1 MEYRDNRSNISLLPR
16 SVVERPNSVPVIRI
30 SSGNEFSRFS
40 WPRRM
45 KRVPFDP
52 DDRHFRSTR
61 EAPILPHRVT
71 MSRRQLAPESRNC
84 RFYTSHFFLLFP
96 ADHSRGRSI
105 SAKATCIHLHIYY
118 ILYIYI
124 YMYFLVYRKICKGL
138 LASFKLRM
146 IFCFHFIISQFCV
159 HQHNRMQFIPAVY
172 RISHIYYCYISEF
185 ISSCSV

>member
-124 YMYFLVYRKICKGL
+124 YVFSCIQDNLQR
-138 LASFKLRM
+138 
-146 IFCFHFIISQFCV
+146 IISIFQIKDDILFSFY
-159 HQHNRMQFIPAVY
+159 NFAILRP
-172 RISHIYYCYISEF
+172 ST
-185 ISSCSV
+185 

>member
-1 MEYRDNRSNISLLPR
+1 MEYRDNRSNISSLPR

-105 SAKATCIHLHIYY
+105 SAKAT
-118 ILYIYI
+118 YIYSTYNI
-124 YMYFLVYRKICKGL
+124 YICIFLYTGKFAKD
-138 LASFKLRM
+138 
-146 IFCFHFIISQFCV
+146 
-159 HQHNRMQFIPAVY
+159 Y
-172 RISHIYYCYISEF
+172 
-185 ISSCSV
+185 

>member
-1 MEYRDNRSNISLLPR
+1 MRSSIRKTTAELSCKAYSRRNIISWIMEYRDNRSNISLLPR
-16 SVVERPNSVPVIRI
+16 SVVERPNSAPVIRI

-52 DDRHFRSTR
+52 DYRHFRSTR

-84 RFYTSHFFLLFP
+84 RFYTSHFFLLFS

-105 SAKATCIHLHIYY
+105 SAKAT
-118 ILYIYI
+118 YIYSAYNI
-124 YMYFLVYRKICKGL
+124 YICIFLYTGKFAKD
-138 LASFKLRM
+138 
-146 IFCFHFIISQFCV
+146 
-159 HQHNRMQFIPAVY
+159 Y
-172 RISHIYYCYISEF
+172 
-185 ISSCSV
+185 

>member
-71 MSRRQLAPESRNC
+71 MSWRQLAPESRNC

-96 ADHSRGRSI
+96 ADHSCWPLVQFL
-105 SAKATCIHLHIYY
+105 AKLHAYM
-118 ILYIYI
+118 YIYSTYNI
-124 YMYFLVYRKICKGL
+124 YFPVYRKICKGL
-138 LASFKLRM
+138 LASFKLSM

-159 HQHNRMQFIPAVY
+159 HQHNRMT
-172 RISHIYYCYISEF
+172 
-185 ISSCSV
+185 CSL